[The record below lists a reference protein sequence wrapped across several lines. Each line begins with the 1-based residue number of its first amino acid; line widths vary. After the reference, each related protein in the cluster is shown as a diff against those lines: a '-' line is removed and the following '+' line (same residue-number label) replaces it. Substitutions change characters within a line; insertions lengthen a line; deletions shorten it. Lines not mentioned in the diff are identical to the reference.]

1 MRSKNGVTRFSTWQP
16 SVSRALLIIAND
28 EVREKAARWV
38 KAAPVGTRVEFK
50 QSQRSTEQ
58 NARMWAML
66 TEVAM
71 QLDWH
76 GQHYSADDWKDFF
89 MHSLRQARWMPA
101 EDGGMI
107 PIGMRTSDLSKAEMG
122 DLIALMEAFGAN
134 HGVTFQEPTDA

>member
-1 MRSKNGVTRFSTWQP
+1 M
-16 SVSRALLIIAND
+16 SRALLILAND
-28 EVREKAARWV
+28 EIRAKAARWV

-50 QSQRSTEQ
+50 QAKRSTEQ

-66 TEVAM
+66 TDVAV
-71 QLDWH
+71 QLAWH

-89 MHSLRQARWMPA
+89 MHAMKQARWMPS

-122 DLIALMEAFGAN
+122 ELMELMAAFGAN
-134 HGVTFQEPTDA
+134 HGVTFQDAE

>member
-1 MRSKNGVTRFSTWQP
+1 MT
-16 SVSRALLIIAND
+16 RALLILAND
-28 EVREKAARWV
+28 DVREKAARWI
-38 KAAPVGTRVEFK
+38 KAAPINTRVEFK

-66 TEVAM
+66 TDVAT

-76 GQHYSADDWKDFF
+76 GQHYSPDDWKDFF

-107 PIGMRTSDLSKAEMG
+107 PIGMRTSDLSKGEMG
-122 DLIALMEAFGAN
+122 DLMELMAVFGAN
-134 HGVTFQEPTDA
+134 HGVTFSEPAGE